1 MFETVN
7 EKDEKALLC
16 ALMYNEQHHG
26 VLPIIGNPSPAPCP
40 PSVIVFTECNISFG
54 PTVITFSQK
63 LSHLKY

>member
-26 VLPIIGNPSPAPCP
+26 VLPIIGNPSPALP
-40 PSVIVFTECNISFG
+40 PSVIVFTECNISFS
-54 PTVITFSQK
+54 PTVG
-63 LSHLKY
+63 

>member
-26 VLPIIGNPSPAPCP
+26 VLPIIGNPSPALPR
-40 PSVIVFTECNISFG
+40 SVIVFTECNISFG